1 MSTLNSN
8 SAHLSVFGAE
18 MQSALPEQDMTVEM
32 WTKWVAGGSDWA
44 GPISASQ
51 DDGGTENGWNIQTRC
66 KDASGSSVS
75 CATSRRIEFSLSTDQ
90 TNDGDGAMAYLGADQ
105 QRFGTILGPLPSDNA
120 CMHPGY
126 PGSAARCTL
135 DFGEPIFADLSG
147 SWTHLA
153 VRASP

>member
-66 KDASGSSVS
+66 KDASGPSVS

-105 QRFGTILGPLPSDNA
+105 QRFGPSWPLALRQRLHAPRI
-120 CMHPGY
+120 P
-126 PGSAARCTL
+126 R
-135 DFGEPIFADLSG
+135 
-147 SWTHLA
+147 
-153 VRASP
+153 